1 MITRCFFN
9 RSCNSL
15 IGAKREGVVPTP
27 PPLCRVVE
35 VFSGQIFSPY
45 SDPPRKVEYMGVTL
59 DPELKWEDHVSTV
72 IRKSYV
78 TLSGLSKFANR
89 LPTAVKK
96 FIVEALVFPHT
107 MYCLTVRGGCRD
119 VQRKRVQKVLNHA
132 SQIVT
137 SSRRND
143 HVTPLFAELNWQKLE
158 KLILEKD
165 IVTIYKIINEETYS
179 ENLKS
184 LVESRAVVLARSTRA
199 VEAGQLQLPKV
210 RTERARRFFMYRAV
224 ASWNGTT
231 APVREAPNAES
242 CRRRV
247 KAGV

>member
-1 MITRCFFN
+1 MVLSRCVGWIQRCPAETRPEGAEPCVPNCYLFK
-9 RSCNSL
+9 
-15 IGAKREGVVPTP
+15 AKR
-27 PPLCRVVE
+27 
-35 VFSGQIFSPY
+35 S
-45 SDPPRKVEYMGVTL
+45 
-59 DPELKWEDHVSTV
+59 
-72 IRKSYV
+72 
-78 TLSGLSKFANR
+78 
-89 LPTAVKK
+89 
-96 FIVEALVFPHT
+96 
-107 MYCLTVRGGCRD
+107 
-119 VQRKRVQKVLNHA
+119 
-132 SQIVT
+132 
-137 SSRRND
+137 
-143 HVTPLFAELNWQKLE
+143 PLFAELNWQKLE

-184 LVESRAVVLARSTRA
+184 LVESRAAVSARRTRA

-247 KAGV
+247 KAGL